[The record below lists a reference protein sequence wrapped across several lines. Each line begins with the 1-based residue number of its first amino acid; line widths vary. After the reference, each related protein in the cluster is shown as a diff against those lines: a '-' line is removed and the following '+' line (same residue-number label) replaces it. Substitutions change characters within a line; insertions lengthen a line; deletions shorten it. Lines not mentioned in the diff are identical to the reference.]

1 MTSQFTQIFSGSY
14 VSTGSPFD
22 LVLPGGV
29 DWYEQVNV
37 TQYGASANPGVVVE
51 AKWHQQLIPGYAIA
65 VTNTNSTNALNAD
78 LITANGFTPYAQ
90 TGEAL
95 LTPQTGSAVTNANPA
110 EVTMTAHG
118 YSAGDVVRITQT
130 TGMLQ
135 IAGWDFQISVVD
147 ANHFNLEYLNASG
160 FGAAATN
167 VVAQKIF
174 PGSHWYPKWRFITSI
189 TQAASAVVT
198 TSVAHGYKV
207 GADIRFSVS
216 SSFGMTQINGLV
228 GTITAVTTSTFTV
241 NINTTTFT
249 AFAFPTSAVA
259 NQGVQFPQAIPLGID
274 PPTGDNVTEFP
285 FDNQSTQGLH
295 IGSAVCGANADVIVW
310 TAYKGLDI
318 PGDQNGPV

>member
-174 PGSHWYPKWRFITSI
+174 PGSHWYPKWRFITS
-189 TQAASAVVT
+189 
-198 TSVAHGYKV
+198 
-207 GADIRFSVS
+207 
-216 SSFGMTQINGLV
+216 
-228 GTITAVTTSTFTV
+228 
-241 NINTTTFT
+241 
-249 AFAFPTSAVA
+249 
-259 NQGVQFPQAIPLGID
+259 
-274 PPTGDNVTEFP
+274 
-285 FDNQSTQGLH
+285 
-295 IGSAVCGANADVIVW
+295 
-310 TAYKGLDI
+310 
-318 PGDQNGPV
+318 